1 MMLMSALA
9 ALCLVALPTAFGV
22 LQLRQFSRER
32 KQR

>member
-1 MMLMSALA
+1 MMLMSAFA

-22 LQLRQFSRER
+22 IQILEFSRER